1 MFTQYSYVM
10 ISLLPKLNPELWD
23 VAPSPEL
30 LSLEGAVSEGED
42 GLGASVG
49 GAGVDFGQA

>member
-23 VAPSPEL
+23 SALSPEL

-42 GLGASVG
+42 GSGAGVG
-49 GAGVDFGQA
+49 GAGGDFGQA

>member
-1 MFTQYSYVM
+1 M

-23 VAPSPEL
+23 AGLSPEL

-49 GAGVDFGQA
+49 GAGGDFGQA